1 MFKILFLAILLSTS
15 PAVLA
20 TAPDKDCEICV
31 ELLRQADAPR
41 RRFLNSVVTV
51 RAVIATHGKAEVINE
66 LELRIGA
73 EDQLLIL
80 FKDRKGKNRKFLTR
94 GDKSWLL
101 VPGAKHPI
109 AISANQKLLG
119 NLSFA
124 DMARVRL
131 ANDYSGRLRTEPEPC
146 STTDTGTSMC
156 RVMDINANARTA
168 PYASG
173 TLWLDERG
181 LVVRAV
187 YALAS
192 GKLAR
197 AVEHQYAWKDPAWLP
212 KRSVIDNL
220 LAGKRAQ
227 IVTLDYLDHRSTTYS
242 EASFDPEY
250 VLSH

>member
-1 MFKILFLAILLSTS
+1 MFETLLLATLLGAS
-15 PAVLA
+15 PAALA
-20 TAPDKDCEICV
+20 AAPDTGPELCH

-41 RRFLNSVVTV
+41 RRFLNAVVTV
-51 RAVIATHGKAEVINE
+51 RAVVAAADKPEMAND
-66 LELRIGA
+66 LELRIGN

-94 GDKSWLL
+94 GDQSWLL

-131 ANDYSGRLRTEPEPC
+131 ANDYNGQLRAEPEPC
-146 STTDTGTSMC
+146 TADTGAGMC
-156 RVMDINANARTA
+156 RVMDISAHTRTA

-173 TLWLDERG
+173 TVWIDERS

-192 GKLAR
+192 GKPAR
-197 AVEHQYAWKDPAWLP
+197 AMEHQYVWKDHAWLP

-220 LAGKRAQ
+220 LVGKRAQ
-227 IVTLDYLDHRSTTYS
+227 IITLNYLDHRNTTYT
-242 EASFDPEY
+242 EESFDPEY

>member
-1 MFKILFLAILLSTS
+1 MFKTLFLATLLGTS
-15 PAVLA
+15 PAA
-20 TAPDKDCEICV
+20 QAAAPDNGCEPCL
-31 ELLRQADAPR
+31 ELLKQADAPR
-41 RRFLNSVVTV
+41 RRFLNSVVMV
-51 RAVIATHGKAEVINE
+51 RAVIAATGKPEVVND
-66 LELRIGA
+66 LELRIGG

-119 NLSFA
+119 NLSFS

-131 ANDYSGRLRTEPEPC
+131 ANDYNGRLRAEPEPC
-146 STTDTGTSMC
+146 STTDTGTGMC
-156 RVMDINANARTA
+156 RVMDISAHARSA

-181 LVVRAV
+181 LLVRAV

-192 GKLAR
+192 GKPAR
-197 AVEHQYAWKDPAWLP
+197 AVGYQYAWKDPAWLP
-212 KRSVIDNL
+212 KRSVTDNL
-220 LAGKRAQ
+220 LVGKHAQ
-227 IVTLDYLDHRSTTYS
+227 IITLDYLEHRSTTYT
-242 EASFDPEY
+242 EESFDPEY

>member
-1 MFKILFLAILLSTS
+1 MFKTLFLTALLSTS
-15 PAVLA
+15 PATLA
-20 TAPDKDCEICV
+20 TTPDKGCEACV
-31 ELLRQADAPR
+31 ELLKQADAPR

-51 RAVIATHGKAEVINE
+51 HAVIVTTGKAEVVND
-66 LELRIGA
+66 LELHIGS

-80 FKDRKGKNRKFLTR
+80 FKDRKGKNRKFLTH

-131 ANDYSGRLRTEPEPC
+131 ANDYSGQLSAEPEPC
-146 STTDTGTSMC
+146 NNAAPGAGMC
-156 RVMDINANARTA
+156 RVMDISAHARTA

-192 GKLAR
+192 GKPAR
-197 AVEHQYAWKDPAWLP
+197 AVEHQYVWKDQAWLP

-220 LAGKRAQ
+220 LAGKHAQ
-227 IVTLDYLDHRSTTYS
+227 IITLDYLDHHGTTYT
-242 EASFDPEY
+242 EESFDPEY

>member
-1 MFKILFLAILLSTS
+1 MFKTLFLATLLGTS
-15 PAVLA
+15 PAA
-20 TAPDKDCEICV
+20 QAAAPDNGCEPCL

-41 RRFLNSVVTV
+41 RRFLNSVVMVRTV
-51 RAVIATHGKAEVINE
+51 ITTTGKPEVIND
-66 LELRIGA
+66 LELRIGG
-73 EDQLLIL
+73 EDHLLIL

-131 ANDYSGRLRTEPEPC
+131 ANDYSGQLRAEPEPC
-146 STTDTGTSMC
+146 SADTSAGMC
-156 RVMDINANARTA
+156 RVMDISAHTRTA

-173 TLWLDERG
+173 TVWVDERS

-192 GKLAR
+192 GKPAR
-197 AVEHQYAWKDPAWLP
+197 AVEHQYAWKDHAWLP

-220 LAGKRAQ
+220 LAGKHGQ